1 MVATVASLPRQL
13 QGIPLP
19 NMVQEKLQ
27 DALMAKLGALDP
39 KVLDQ
44 LHKTFYEAA
53 QKGTPAG
60 TLPSAFVPFA
70 VKSPTDALFANF
82 GNIAQSYY
90 SPIDRAADSRESSP
104 PSGSD
109 SQPEYARPQG
119 TNRFYGA
126 GQSKGPGIFSSPAA
140 EKAAAALRQQQAQTL
155 AFVNNQLG
163 GAYASGNMA
172 EFMGQN
178 MCFEDALAAMLFKIA
193 NDDQRDL
200 MEELRNYERGDQG
213 LKGLMAS
220 GARGAAGAVA
230 GAAGGLL
237 GGWWG
242 GAQGALSGSAIGYDV
257 GERIANNYTGQHG
270 SSNSKAAQFERIKM
284 KVNEMTQLIQMLS
297 NVLHA
302 FDSANRNTISN
313 MRG

>member
-1 MVATVASLPRQL
+1 MVVNVASLPRQL

-19 NMVQEKLQ
+19 NMAQGKLQ

-44 LHKTFYEAA
+44 LHKTFYQAA
-53 QKGTPAG
+53 QKGIPAG
-60 TLPSAFVPFA
+60 ALPTAFVPFA
-70 VKSPTDALFANF
+70 CKSPSDALLANF
-82 GNIAQSYY
+82 GNIAQSYH
-90 SPIDRAADSRESSP
+90 SPSERLSESKESSP
-104 PSGSD
+104 ANGSD
-109 SQPEYARPQG
+109 SQPEYVKPQG
-119 TNRFYGA
+119 ANRFYGA

-163 GAYASGNMA
+163 GAYASGNMS
-172 EFMGQN
+172 EFLGSN

-193 NDDQRDL
+193 NDDHRDL

-220 GARGAAGAVA
+220 GARGVAGAVG
-230 GAAGGLL
+230 GAAGGAL
-237 GGWWG
+237 GAWWG
-242 GAQGALSGSAIGYDV
+242 GPAGALTGAAAGYDV

-270 SSNSKAAQFERIKM
+270 TSNSKAAQFERIKM